1 MIRIGTRKSKLALW
15 QAHKVQEELNA
26 LGQTSELVLIESEG
40 DKVLDTP
47 LPLIGGKGVFTKALD
62 DALIAGKID
71 LAVHSHKDIPTELPE
86 GITICSVMER
96 GNPFDVLVV
105 RKDIDFLNDKDYAGL
120 IATSSNRRKSQW
132 IDRYEKH
139 STCNIR
145 GNVQTRI
152 KKLRESNWDGAIFAA
167 AGLERLELSH
177 EIAMV
182 LDWMIPAPAQ
192 GAVAV
197 VCRED
202 DNETATICR
211 EFHHKETALCTS
223 IERDFLNK
231 LNGGCSAPIGAYAK
245 VEEGMLKLQAVVM
258 DPNAEIKIEVK
269 LEKDAMLAHNLGIE
283 AAQQALNSGAK
294 DIIDKLPKE
303 KRLH

>member
-15 QAHKVQEELNA
+15 QAYKVQEELKA
-26 LGQTSELVLIESEG
+26 LGQPSELVLIESEG

-47 LPLIGGKGVFTKALD
+47 LPLMGGKGVFTKALD
-62 DALIAGKID
+62 DALVAGEID
-71 LAVHSHKDIPTELPE
+71 IAVHSHKDIPTDLPE
-86 GITICSVMER
+86 GIELCSVMER
-96 GNPFDVLVV
+96 ANPFDVLVV
-105 RKDIDFLNDKDYAGL
+105 RKDTDFLNIEDYAGL

-132 IDRYEKH
+132 LDRYEKH
-139 STCNIR
+139 STCDIR

-152 KKLRESNWDGAIFAA
+152 RKLRESNWDGAIFAA
-167 AGLERLELSH
+167 AGLQRLDLDH

-182 LDWMIPAPAQ
+182 LDWMVPAPAQ

-197 VCRED
+197 VCRQGD
-202 DNETATICR
+202 TATVDICR
-211 EFHHKETALCTS
+211 GFHHEETALCTR
-223 IERDFLNK
+223 IERDYLNR

-245 VEEGMLKLQAVVM
+245 VEDGILKLHTIVM
-258 DPNAEIKIEVK
+258 DPDAEIKIEVK
-269 LEKDAMLAHNLGIE
+269 LENDAMLAHNLGVE
-283 AAQQALNSGAK
+283 AAEYALERGAK

>member
-15 QAHKVQEELNA
+15 QANKVQEELNA

-62 DALIAGKID
+62 DALIEGKID

-86 GITICSVMER
+86 GIIICSVMER

-105 RKDIDFLNDKDYAGL
+105 RKDSDFLNDKDYTGL

-167 AGLERLELSH
+167 AGLERLELNH

-202 DNETATICR
+202 DEETVTICQ

-245 VEEGMLKLQAVVM
+245 VKEGLLKLQAVVM

-283 AAQQALNSGAK
+283 AAERALKSGAK

>member
-15 QAHKVQEELNA
+15 QAYKVQEELKA
-26 LGQTSELVLIESEG
+26 LGQASELILIESEG
-40 DKVLDTP
+40 DIVLDTP
-47 LPLIGGKGVFTKALD
+47 LPLMGGKGVFTKALD
-62 DALIAGKID
+62 DALVAGKID
-71 LAVHSHKDIPTELPE
+71 IAVHSHKDIPTDLPE
-86 GITICSVMER
+86 GIELCTVMER
-96 GNPFDVLVV
+96 ANPFDVLVV
-105 RKDIDFLNDKDYAGL
+105 RKDTEFLNIEDYAGL

-132 IDRYEKH
+132 LDRYEKH
-139 STCNIR
+139 STCDIR

-167 AGLERLELSH
+167 AGLQRLELDH

-182 LDWMIPAPAQ
+182 LDWMVPAPGQ

-197 VCRED
+197 VCREGD
-202 DNETATICR
+202 TSTAAICSGFHHEETA
-211 EFHHKETALCTS
+211 FCTG
-223 IERDFLNK
+223 IERDFLNR

-245 VEEGMLKLQAVVM
+245 VEEGILKLQTIVM
-258 DPNAEIKIEVK
+258 DPNAEIKIEVN

-283 AAQQALNSGAK
+283 AAEYALERGAK
-294 DIIDKLPKE
+294 NIIDKLPKE

>member
-15 QAHKVQEELNA
+15 QAYKVQEELKK
-26 LGQTSELVLIESEG
+26 LGQHSELVLIESEG

-47 LPLIGGKGVFTKALD
+47 LPLMGGKGVFTKALD
-62 DALIAGKID
+62 DALVAGEID
-71 LAVHSHKDIPTELPE
+71 IAVHSHKDIPTDLPS
-86 GITICSVMER
+86 GISLCSVMER
-96 GNPFDVLVV
+96 ANPYDVLVV
-105 RKDIDFLNDKDYAGL
+105 RKDLGFLEEKNYAGL

-132 IDRYEKH
+132 LDKYQNH
-139 STCNIR
+139 STCDIR

-152 KKLRESNWDGAIFAA
+152 KKLRASKWDGAIFAA
-167 AGLERLELSH
+167 AGLQRLELDH
-177 EIAMV
+177 EIARV

-197 VCRED
+197 VCREND
-202 DNETATICR
+202 KETAAICKG
-211 EFHHKETALCTS
+211 FHHTETALCTR
-223 IERDFLNK
+223 IERSFLNK

-245 VEEGMLKLQAVVM
+245 IEAGVVKLQAIVM
-258 DPNAEIKIEVK
+258 DPNAEIKIEVT
-269 LEKDAMLAHNLGIE
+269 LEKELALAEGLGIE
-283 AAQQALNSGAK
+283 AAEYALAKGAK

>member
-15 QAHKVQEELNA
+15 QAYKVQQELKA
-26 LGQTSELVLIESEG
+26 LGQASELILIESEG
-40 DKVLDTP
+40 DIVLDTP
-47 LPLIGGKGVFTKALD
+47 LPLMGGKGVFTKALD
-62 DALIAGKID
+62 DALVAGKID
-71 LAVHSHKDIPTELPE
+71 IAVHSHKDIPTDLPE
-86 GITICSVMER
+86 GIELCTVMER
-96 GNPFDVLVV
+96 ANPFDVLVV
-105 RKDIDFLNDKDYAGL
+105 RKDTEFLNIEDYAGL

-132 IDRYEKH
+132 LDRYEKH
-139 STCNIR
+139 STCDIR

-167 AGLERLELSH
+167 AGLQRLELDH

-182 LDWMIPAPAQ
+182 LDWMVPAPGQ

-197 VCRED
+197 VCREGD
-202 DNETATICR
+202 TATAAICSGFHHEETA
-211 EFHHKETALCTS
+211 FCTG
-223 IERDFLNK
+223 IERDFLNR

-245 VEEGMLKLQAVVM
+245 VEEGILKLQTIVM
-258 DPNAEIKIEVK
+258 DPNAEIKIEVN

-283 AAQQALNSGAK
+283 AAEYALERGAK
-294 DIIDKLPKE
+294 NIIDKLPKE

>member
-62 DALIAGKID
+62 DALTEGKID

-86 GITICSVMER
+86 GITICSIMER

-105 RKDIDFLNDKDYAGL
+105 RKDSDFLNDKDYAGL

-132 IDRYEKH
+132 IDRYGKH

-202 DNETATICR
+202 DNETATICQ

-294 DIIDKLPKE
+294 GIIDKLPKE

>member
-15 QAHKVQEELNA
+15 QAYKVQEELKA
-26 LGQTSELVLIESEG
+26 LEQASELILIESEG

-47 LPLIGGKGVFTKALD
+47 LPLMGGKGIFTKALD
-62 DALIAGKID
+62 DALVAGEID
-71 LAVHSHKDIPTELPE
+71 IAVHSHKDIPTDLPQGIELC
-86 GITICSVMER
+86 TVMER
-96 GNPFDVLVV
+96 ASPFDVLVV
-105 RKDIDFLNDKDYAGL
+105 RKNIGFLTEEDYAGM

-132 IDRYEKH
+132 LDRYEKH
-139 STCNIR
+139 NTCDIR

-167 AGLERLELSH
+167 AGLQRLDLDH

-182 LDWMIPAPAQ
+182 LDWMVPAPAQ
-192 GAVAV
+192 GAVAI
-197 VCRED
+197 VCREGD
-202 DNETATICR
+202 TATSDICR
-211 EFHHKETALCTS
+211 GFHHEETALCTR
-223 IERDFLNK
+223 IERDYLRR

-245 VEEGMLKLQAVVM
+245 VEDGILKLHTIVM
-258 DPNAEIKIEVK
+258 DPDAEIKIEVK
-269 LEKDAMLAHNLGIE
+269 LEKDVMLAHNIGVE
-283 AAQQALNSGAK
+283 AAEYALERGAK

>member
-15 QAHKVQEELNA
+15 QAYKVQAELKA
-26 LGQTSELVLIESEG
+26 LGQASELVLIESEG

-47 LPLIGGKGVFTKALD
+47 LPLMGGKGVFTKALD
-62 DALIAGKID
+62 DALVAGEID
-71 LAVHSHKDIPTELPE
+71 IAVHSHKDIPTDLPE
-86 GITICSVMER
+86 GIELCTVMER
-96 GNPFDVLVV
+96 ANPFDVLVV
-105 RKDIDFLNDKDYAGL
+105 RKNTWFLNEEDYAGL

-132 IDRYEKH
+132 LDRYEKH
-139 STCNIR
+139 STCDIR

-167 AGLERLELSH
+167 AGLQRLELDH

-182 LDWMIPAPAQ
+182 LDWMVPAPAQ

-197 VCRED
+197 VCREGD
-202 DNETATICR
+202 TATADICSGL
-211 EFHHKETALCTS
+211 HHEETALCTR
-223 IERDFLNK
+223 IERDYLNR

-245 VEEGMLKLQAVVM
+245 VEEGILKLHTIVM
-258 DPNAEIKIEVK
+258 DPDAEIKIEVK
-269 LEKDAMLAHNLGIE
+269 LEKDVMLAHNLGVE
-283 AAQQALNSGAK
+283 AAEYALERGAK

>member
-15 QAHKVQEELNA
+15 QAYKVQEELKK
-26 LGQTSELVLIESEG
+26 LGQHSELVLIESEG

-47 LPLIGGKGVFTKALD
+47 LPLMGGKGVFTKALD
-62 DALIAGKID
+62 DALVAGEID
-71 LAVHSHKDIPTELPE
+71 IAVHSHKDIPTDLPT
-86 GITICSVMER
+86 GISLCSVMER
-96 GNPFDVLVV
+96 ANPYDVLVV
-105 RKDIDFLNDKDYAGL
+105 RKDLNFLEEKNYAGL

-132 IDRYEKH
+132 LDRYQNH
-139 STCNIR
+139 STCDIR

-152 KKLRESNWDGAIFAA
+152 KKLRASNWDGAIFAA
-167 AGLERLELSH
+167 AGLQRLELDH
-177 EIAMV
+177 EIALV

-197 VCRED
+197 VCREND
-202 DNETATICR
+202 KETAAICKG
-211 EFHHKETALCTS
+211 FHHTETALCTR
-223 IERDFLNK
+223 IERSFLNK

-245 VEEGMLKLQAVVM
+245 IEAGVVKLQAIVM
-258 DPNAEIKIEVK
+258 DPNAEIKIEVT
-269 LEKDAMLAHNLGIE
+269 LEKELALAEGLGIE
-283 AAQQALNSGAK
+283 AAEYALAKGAK

>member
-15 QAHKVQEELNA
+15 QAYKVQEELKA
-26 LGQTSELVLIESEG
+26 LGQASELILIESEG
-40 DKVLDTP
+40 DIVLDTP
-47 LPLIGGKGVFTKALD
+47 LPLMGGKGVFTKALD
-62 DALIAGKID
+62 DALVAGKID
-71 LAVHSHKDIPTELPE
+71 IAVHSHKDIPTDLPE
-86 GITICSVMER
+86 GIELCTVMER
-96 GNPFDVLVV
+96 ANPFDVLVV
-105 RKDIDFLNDKDYAGL
+105 RKDTEFLNIEGYAGL

-132 IDRYEKH
+132 LDRYEKH
-139 STCNIR
+139 STCDIR

-167 AGLERLELSH
+167 AGLQRLELDH

-182 LDWMIPAPAQ
+182 LDWMVPAPGQ

-197 VCRED
+197 VCREGD
-202 DNETATICR
+202 TATAAICSGFHHEETA
-211 EFHHKETALCTS
+211 FCTG
-223 IERDFLNK
+223 IERDFLNR

-245 VEEGMLKLQAVVM
+245 VEEGILKLQTIVM
-258 DPNAEIKIEVK
+258 DPNAEIKIEVN

-283 AAQQALNSGAK
+283 AAEYALERGAK
-294 DIIDKLPKE
+294 NIIDKLPKE

>member
-15 QAHKVQEELNA
+15 QAYKVQEELKD
-26 LGQTSELVLIESEG
+26 LGQASELVLIDSEG

-47 LPLIGGKGVFTKALD
+47 LPLMGGKGVFTKAID
-62 DALIAGKID
+62 DALIAGEID
-71 LAVHSHKDIPTELPE
+71 IAVHSLKDIPTDTPE
-86 GITICSVMER
+86 GLNLCCVMER
-96 GNPFDVLVV
+96 ANPFDVLVV
-105 RKDIDFLNDKDYAGL
+105 RKNTDFLNSEDYAGL

-132 IDRYEKH
+132 LDRYEKH
-139 STCNIR
+139 STCDIR

-167 AGLERLELSH
+167 AGLQRLELDH

-182 LDWMIPAPAQ
+182 LDWMVPAPGQ

-197 VCRED
+197 VCREED
-202 DNETATICR
+202 KSTGAICKR
-211 EFHHKETALCTS
+211 FHDSETALCTT
-223 IERDFLNK
+223 IERDFLNR

-245 VEEGMLKLQAVVM
+245 LEDGLLKLHTIVM
-258 DPNAEIKIEVK
+258 DPDGEIKIEVK
-269 LEKDAMLAHNLGIE
+269 LEKDAMLAHNLGVE
-283 AAQQALNSGAK
+283 AAEYALERGAK
-294 DIIDKLPKE
+294 DVIDKLPKE

>member
-15 QAHKVQEELNA
+15 QAYKVQKELRS
-26 LGQTSELVLIESEG
+26 LRQDSELVLIESEG

-47 LPLIGGKGVFTKALD
+47 LPLMGGKGVFTKALD
-62 DALIAGKID
+62 DALLAGKID
-71 LAVHSHKDIPTELPE
+71 IAVHSHKDIPTDLPE
-86 GITICSVMER
+86 GIELCTVMER
-96 GNPFDVLVV
+96 ANPFDVLVV
-105 RKDIDFLNDKDYAGL
+105 RKDTNFLNIEDYAGL

-132 IDRYEKH
+132 LDRYEKH
-139 STCNIR
+139 STCDIR

-167 AGLERLELSH
+167 AGLQRLELDH

-182 LDWMIPAPAQ
+182 LDWMVPAPAQ

-197 VCRED
+197 VCREGD
-202 DNETATICR
+202 TVIADICSG
-211 EFHHKETALCTS
+211 FHHEETALCTR
-223 IERDFLNK
+223 IERDYLNR

-245 VEEGMLKLQAVVM
+245 VEDGILKLHTIIM

-269 LEKDAMLAHNLGIE
+269 LEKDAMLAHDLGVE
-283 AAQQALNSGAK
+283 AAEYALEKGAK
-294 DIIDKLPKE
+294 DIIDQLPKQ

>member
-15 QAHKVQEELNA
+15 QAYKVQEELKK
-26 LGQTSELVLIESEG
+26 LGQHSELVLIESEG

-47 LPLIGGKGVFTKALD
+47 LPLMGGKGVFTKALD
-62 DALIAGKID
+62 DALVAGEID
-71 LAVHSHKDIPTELPE
+71 IAVHSHKDIPTDLPP
-86 GITICSVMER
+86 GISLCSVMER
-96 GNPFDVLVV
+96 ANPYDVLVV
-105 RKDIDFLNDKDYAGL
+105 RKDLDFLEEKNYAGL

-132 IDRYEKH
+132 LDRYQNH
-139 STCNIR
+139 STCDIR

-152 KKLRESNWDGAIFAA
+152 KKLRASNWDGAIFAA
-167 AGLERLELSH
+167 AGLQRLELDH
-177 EIAMV
+177 EIALV

-197 VCRED
+197 VCREND
-202 DNETATICR
+202 KETAAICKG
-211 EFHHKETALCTS
+211 FHHTETALCTR
-223 IERDFLNK
+223 IERSFLNK

-245 VEEGMLKLQAVVM
+245 IEAGVVKLQAIVM
-258 DPNAEIKIEVK
+258 DPNAEIKIEVS
-269 LEKDAMLAHNLGIE
+269 LEKELALAEGLGIE
-283 AAQQALNSGAK
+283 AAEYALAKGAK

>member
-26 LGQTSELVLIESEG
+26 LGQASELVLIESEG

-47 LPLIGGKGVFTKALD
+47 LPLMGGKGVFTKALD
-62 DALIAGKID
+62 DALVAGKID
-71 LAVHSHKDIPTELPE
+71 IAVHSHKDIPTNLPE
-86 GITICSVMER
+86 GITLCSVMER

-105 RKDIDFLNDKDYAGL
+105 RKNTDFLNDEDYAGL

-139 STCNIR
+139 STCDIR

-167 AGLERLELSH
+167 AGLERLDLDH

-182 LDWMIPAPAQ
+182 LDWMVPAPAQ

-202 DNETATICR
+202 DKTTANIC
-211 EFHHKETALCTS
+211 EGFHHKETALCTS
-223 IERDFLNK
+223 IERDFLNR

-245 VEEGMLKLQAVVM
+245 VEEGMLKLHALVM
-258 DPNAEIKIEVK
+258 DPDGEIKIEVR
-269 LEKDAMLAHNLGIE
+269 LEKDALLAHDLGVE
-283 AAQQALNSGAK
+283 AAEHALKRGAK

>member
-15 QAHKVQEELNA
+15 QAYKVQEELKA

-47 LPLIGGKGVFTKALD
+47 LPLMGGKGVFTKALD
-62 DALIAGKID
+62 DALVAGEID
-71 LAVHSHKDIPTELPE
+71 IAVHSHKDIPTDLPE
-86 GITICSVMER
+86 GIELCSVMER

-105 RKDIDFLNDKDYAGL
+105 RKDTDFLNIEDYAGL

-132 IDRYEKH
+132 LDRYEKH
-139 STCNIR
+139 STCDIR

-152 KKLRESNWDGAIFAA
+152 KKLRDSNWDGAIFAA
-167 AGLERLELSH
+167 AGLVRLELHH
-177 EIAMV
+177 EIAMI
-182 LDWMIPAPAQ
+182 LDWMVPAPAQ

-197 VCRED
+197 VCREGD
-202 DNETATICR
+202 TVTADICKG
-211 EFHHKETALCTS
+211 FHHEETALCTR
-223 IERDFLNK
+223 IERDFLNR

-245 VEEGMLKLQAVVM
+245 VEEGILKLHAIVM
-258 DPNAEIKIEVK
+258 DPDAEIKIEVK
-269 LEKDAMLAHNLGIE
+269 LEKDVMLAHDLGLE
-283 AAQQALNSGAK
+283 AAEYALERGAK
-294 DIIDKLPKE
+294 EIIDKLPKE

>member
-15 QAHKVQEELNA
+15 QAYKVQKELRS
-26 LGQTSELVLIESEG
+26 LRQDSELVLIESEG

-47 LPLIGGKGVFTKALD
+47 LPLMGGKGVFTKALD
-62 DALIAGKID
+62 DALLAGKID
-71 LAVHSHKDIPTELPE
+71 IAVHSHKDIPTDLPE
-86 GITICSVMER
+86 GIELCTVMER
-96 GNPFDVLVV
+96 ANPFDVLVV
-105 RKDIDFLNDKDYAGL
+105 RKDTNFLNIEDYAGL

-132 IDRYEKH
+132 LDRYEKH
-139 STCNIR
+139 STCDIR

-167 AGLERLELSH
+167 AGLQRLELDH

-182 LDWMIPAPAQ
+182 LDWMVPAPAQ

-197 VCRED
+197 VCREGD
-202 DNETATICR
+202 TVIADICSG
-211 EFHHKETALCTS
+211 FHHEETALCTR
-223 IERDFLNK
+223 IERDYLNR

-245 VEEGMLKLQAVVM
+245 VEDGILKLHTIIM

-269 LEKDAMLAHNLGIE
+269 LEKDAMLAHDLGVE
-283 AAQQALNSGAK
+283 AAEYALEKGAK
-294 DIIDKLPKE
+294 DIIDQLPKE

>member
-26 LGQTSELVLIESEG
+26 LGQASELVLIESEG

-47 LPLIGGKGVFTKALD
+47 LPLMGGKGVFTKALD
-62 DALIAGKID
+62 DALVAGKID
-71 LAVHSHKDIPTELPE
+71 IAVHSHKDIPTNLPE
-86 GITICSVMER
+86 GITLCSVMER

-105 RKDIDFLNDKDYAGL
+105 RKNTDFLNDEDYAGL

-139 STCNIR
+139 STCDIR

-167 AGLERLELSH
+167 AGLERLDLDH

-182 LDWMIPAPAQ
+182 LDWMVPAPAQ

-202 DNETATICR
+202 DKTTANIC
-211 EFHHKETALCTS
+211 EGFHHKETALCTS
-223 IERDFLNK
+223 IERDFLNR

-245 VEEGMLKLQAVVM
+245 VEDGVLKLHTLVM

-269 LEKDAMLAHNLGIE
+269 LEKDALLAHDLGIE
-283 AAQQALNSGAK
+283 AAEHALKRGAK

>member
-15 QAHKVQEELNA
+15 QAYKVQQELKA
-26 LGQTSELVLIESEG
+26 LGQASELILIESEG
-40 DKVLDTP
+40 DIVLDTP
-47 LPLIGGKGVFTKALD
+47 LPLMGGKGVFTKALD
-62 DALIAGKID
+62 DALVAGKID
-71 LAVHSHKDIPTELPE
+71 IAVHSHKDIPTDLPE
-86 GITICSVMER
+86 GIELCTVMER
-96 GNPFDVLVV
+96 ANPFDVLVV
-105 RKDIDFLNDKDYAGL
+105 RKDTEFLNIGDYAGL

-132 IDRYEKH
+132 LDRYEKH
-139 STCNIR
+139 STCDIR

-167 AGLERLELSH
+167 AGLQRLELDH

-182 LDWMIPAPAQ
+182 LDWMVPAPGQ

-197 VCRED
+197 VCREGD
-202 DNETATICR
+202 TSTAAICSGFHHEETA
-211 EFHHKETALCTS
+211 FCTG
-223 IERDFLNK
+223 IERDFLNR

-245 VEEGMLKLQAVVM
+245 VEEGILKLQTIVM
-258 DPNAEIKIEVK
+258 DPNAEIKIEVN

-283 AAQQALNSGAK
+283 AAEYALERGAK
-294 DIIDKLPKE
+294 NIIDKLPKE

>member
-15 QAHKVQEELNA
+15 QAHKVQEELQA
-26 LGQTSELVLIESEG
+26 LGSSSELILIESEG

-47 LPLIGGKGVFTKALD
+47 LPLMGGKGVFTKALD
-62 DALIAGKID
+62 DALIEGKID
-71 LAVHSHKDIPTELPE
+71 IAVHSHKDIPTDLPE
-86 GITICSVMER
+86 GISLCSVMER

-105 RKDIDFLNDKDYAGL
+105 RENSDFLNDENYSGL
-120 IATSSNRRKSQW
+120 IATSSNRRRSQW

-139 STCNIR
+139 RTCDIR

-152 KKLRESNWDGAIFAA
+152 KKLRSSEWDAAIFAA
-167 AGLERLELSH
+167 AGLERLELEQ
-177 EIAMV
+177 EIAVV

-202 DNETATICR
+202 DHSTASICR
-211 EFHHKETALCTS
+211 GFHDKETALCTQ
-223 IERDFLNK
+223 IERDFLNR

-245 VEEGMLKLQAVVM
+245 IEEGILKLHALVM
-258 DPNAEIKIEVK
+258 DPNAEVKIEVK
-269 LEKDAMLAHNLGIE
+269 LEKDALLAHNLGVE
-283 AAQQALNSGAK
+283 AAQHALKRGAK
-294 DIIDKLPKE
+294 EIIDKLPKE

>member
-15 QAHKVQEELNA
+15 QAYKVQEELKD
-26 LGQTSELVLIESEG
+26 LGQASELVLIDSEG

-47 LPLIGGKGVFTKALD
+47 LPLMGGKGVFTKAID
-62 DALIAGKID
+62 DALIAGEID
-71 LAVHSHKDIPTELPE
+71 IAVHSLKDIPTDTPE
-86 GITICSVMER
+86 GLNLCCVMER
-96 GNPFDVLVV
+96 ANPFDVLVV
-105 RKDIDFLNDKDYAGL
+105 RKNTDFLNSEDYAGL

-132 IDRYEKH
+132 LDRYEKH
-139 STCNIR
+139 STCDIR

-167 AGLERLELSH
+167 AGLQRLELDH

-182 LDWMIPAPAQ
+182 LDWMVPAPGQ

-197 VCRED
+197 VCREED
-202 DNETATICR
+202 KSTGAICKR
-211 EFHHKETALCTS
+211 FHHSETALCTT
-223 IERDFLNK
+223 IERDFLNR

-245 VEEGMLKLQAVVM
+245 LEDGLLKLHTIVM
-258 DPNAEIKIEVK
+258 DPDGEIKIEVK
-269 LEKDAMLAHNLGIE
+269 LEKDAMLAHNLGVE
-283 AAQQALNSGAK
+283 AAEYALERGAK

>member
-15 QAHKVQEELNA
+15 QAYKVQEELKK
-26 LGQTSELVLIESEG
+26 LGQHSELVLIESEG

-47 LPLIGGKGVFTKALD
+47 LPLMGGKGVFTKALD
-62 DALIAGKID
+62 DALVAGEID
-71 LAVHSHKDIPTELPE
+71 IAVHSHKDIPTDLPP
-86 GITICSVMER
+86 GISLCSVMER
-96 GNPFDVLVV
+96 ANPYDVLVV
-105 RKDIDFLNDKDYAGL
+105 RKDLDFLEEKNYAGL

-132 IDRYEKH
+132 LDRYQNH
-139 STCNIR
+139 STCDIR

-152 KKLRESNWDGAIFAA
+152 KKLRASNWDGAIFAA
-167 AGLERLELSH
+167 AGLQRLELDH
-177 EIAMV
+177 EIALV

-197 VCRED
+197 VCREND
-202 DNETATICR
+202 KETAAICKG
-211 EFHHKETALCTS
+211 FHHTETALCTR
-223 IERDFLNK
+223 IERSFLNK

-245 VEEGMLKLQAVVM
+245 IEAGVVKLQAIVM
-258 DPNAEIKIEVK
+258 DPNAEIKIEVT
-269 LEKDAMLAHNLGIE
+269 LEKELALAEGLGIE
-283 AAQQALNSGAK
+283 AAEYALAKGAK